1 MLKTCIKSAP
11 PPAGRLPAGS
21 SGGFPSRFMRG
32 AETEIPRRATC
43 AEHCRAGIQ
52 RRDAMFTLRRR
63 NLSSVYTS
71 ASSRPVPRDFTSGSV
86 RDFRNIAR
94 RFANYFVR
102 REHVAG
108 SGTPCYTQKLFST
121 TATLHSVCSI
131 DTIVI
136 TTVQ

>member
-1 MLKTCIKSAP
+1 MP

-43 AEHCRAGIQ
+43 AERYRAGIQ

-71 ASSRPVPRDFTSGSV
+71 ASSRPVLRDFTSGSV
-86 RDFRNIAR
+86 RDFRNTAR
-94 RFANYFVR
+94 RFANYFVC
-102 REHVAG
+102 REHVARND
-108 SGTPCYTQKLFST
+108 SSCYPHHKTIFNYYSSQQCLLYSYNSYN
-121 TATLHSVCSI
+121 LH
-131 DTIVI
+131 
-136 TTVQ
+136 